1 MKSYHTHPST
11 PPPPPTPHPT
21 PPQPSPLTCVC
32 TTTLAWTCWY
42 LLFLTTGL
50 TGLLAPSLLSRALL
64 WISLILRRFSRPWF
78 LGSEPE
84 GRGGGGGGEG
94 RGGEGR
100 GGEGR
105 GGEEYNSLSLVQSQT
120 NPLLGSISDQPS
132 PGLNPRPTLSY
143 CGPHNTISATLRRGE
158 I

>member
-1 MKSYHTHPST
+1 MKSYYTL
-11 PPPPPTPHPT
+11 PTPHPSSNSPPP

-42 LLFLTTGL
+42 LSFLTTGL

-64 WISLILRRFSRPWF
+64 WISLILHRFFRPWF

-84 GRGGGGGGEG
+84 GRGGEG

-105 GGEEYNSLSLVQSQT
+105 GGVRFSMI
-120 NPLLGSISDQPS
+120 LLGSI
-132 PGLNPRPTLSY
+132 PGSVFPGKNVLGDRKF
-143 CGPHNTISATLRRGE
+143 
-158 I
+158 